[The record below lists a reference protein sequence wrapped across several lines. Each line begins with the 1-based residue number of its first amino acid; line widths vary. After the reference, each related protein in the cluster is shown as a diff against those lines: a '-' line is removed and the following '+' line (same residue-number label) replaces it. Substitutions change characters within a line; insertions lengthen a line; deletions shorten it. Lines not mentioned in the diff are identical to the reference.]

1 MILMTKEKLEQSF
14 HEAAKFFADQGV
26 ANIDDANI
34 LSGIY
39 TKMFGLYP
47 QIIDIDTEGAY
58 LNKKMKDDEGRIL
71 SLIKLSDGIPC
82 MDP

>member
-1 MILMTKEKLEQSF
+1 MTKEKLEQSF

-39 TKMFGLYP
+39 L
-47 QIIDIDTEGAY
+47 
-58 LNKKMKDDEGRIL
+58 LL
-71 SLIKLSDGIPC
+71 SSEFP
-82 MDP
+82 

>member
-26 ANIDDANI
+26 ATIDDGNI

-39 TKMFGLYP
+39 TKMF
-47 QIIDIDTEGAY
+47 
-58 LNKKMKDDEGRIL
+58 
-71 SLIKLSDGIPC
+71 
-82 MDP
+82 